1 MKIAALVGI
10 ASLATG
16 AFAGW
21 WLTHDSLTAK
31 HQAHVSALRSQAAD
45 DLRQAT
51 DRAFELERQHNALA
65 NKLEVAN
72 AQNRKKLDS
81 VLAENRRLAREL
93 GGLRDPYSLASSCSL
108 STKPDTSS
116 GIGAAAAPGRL
127 SDEASE
133 FLLVFAREAGR
144 AAEYAAT
151 CHEWVKQI
159 DGRR

>member
-1 MKIAALVGI
+1 MKITALVGI

-51 DRAFELERQHNALA
+51 SRAFELERQHNALA
-65 NKLEVAN
+65 NQLEVAN
-72 AQNRKKLDS
+72 AQNRKKLDA
-81 VLAENRRLAREL
+81 VLAENRRLARDL
-93 GGLRDPYSLASSCSL
+93 GGLRDPYSLASSCTL
-108 STKPDTSS
+108 SAKPDTAS
-116 GIGAAAAPGRL
+116 GLAPTPAPGRL
-127 SDEASE
+127 SNEASE
-133 FLLVFAREAGR
+133 FLLEFAREADR

-151 CHEWVKQI
+151 CYRWIEEVN
-159 DGRR
+159 GRR

>member
-1 MKIAALVGI
+1 MRITALVGI

-16 AFAGW
+16 ALAGW

-51 DRAFELERQHNALA
+51 DRAFELERQHNDLA
-65 NKLEVAN
+65 TKLEVAN
-72 AQNRKKLDS
+72 AQNRRKLDS
-81 VLAENRRLAREL
+81 VLAENRRLARDL
-93 GGLRDPYSLASSCSL
+93 GGLRDPYPLASSCAL
-108 STKPDTSS
+108 PTNPNPAS
-116 GIGAAAAPGRL
+116 GLTASPAPGRL

-133 FLLVFAREAGR
+133 FLLDFAREADR

-151 CHEWVKQI
+151 CYDWVK
-159 DGRR
+159 RLTP

>member
-1 MKIAALVGI
+1 MKITALVGI
-10 ASLATG
+10 ASLLTG

-21 WLTHDSLTAK
+21 RLTHDSLTAK

-108 STKPDTSS
+108 SAKPDTAS
-116 GIGAAAAPGRL
+116 GLVATPAPGRL
-127 SDEASE
+127 SNEASE
-133 FLLVFAREAGR
+133 FLLDFAREADR

-151 CHEWVKQI
+151 CYDWVRKLTP
-159 DGRR
+159 

>member
-1 MKIAALVGI
+1 MRITALVGI

-16 AFAGW
+16 ALAGW

-51 DRAFELERQHNALA
+51 DRAFELERQHQALA
-65 NKLEVAN
+65 NQLEVAN
-72 AQNRKKLDS
+72 AQNRRKLDS
-81 VLAENRRLAREL
+81 VLAENRRLARDL
-93 GGLRDPYSLASSCSL
+93 GGLRDPYPLASSCAL
-108 STKPDTSS
+108 PTNPNPAS
-116 GIGAAAAPGRL
+116 GLTASPAPGRL

-133 FLLVFAREAGR
+133 FLLDFAREADR

-151 CHEWVKQI
+151 CYDWVK
-159 DGRR
+159 RLTP

>member
-1 MKIAALVGI
+1 MKITALVGI

-21 WLTHDSLTAK
+21 WLTNDSLTAK

-51 DRAFELERQHNALA
+51 DRAFELERQHNAMA
-65 NKLEVAN
+65 NQLEVAN

-81 VLAENRRLAREL
+81 VLAENRRLARDL
-93 GGLRDPYSLASSCSL
+93 GGLRDPYSLTNSCTL
-108 STKPDTSS
+108 SAKPDTAS
-116 GIGAAAAPGRL
+116 GLAPAPAPGRL
-127 SDEASE
+127 SNEASE
-133 FLLVFAREAGR
+133 FLLDFAREADR

-151 CHEWVKQI
+151 CYDWVK
-159 DGRR
+159 RLTP

>member
-65 NKLEVAN
+65 NQLEVAN

-81 VLAENRRLAREL
+81 VLAENRRLARDL
-93 GGLRDPYSLASSCSL
+93 GGLRDPYSLASSCTM
-108 STKPDTSS
+108 STKPDTAS
-116 GIGAAAAPGRL
+116 GLAPAPAPGRL

-133 FLLVFAREAGR
+133 FLLDFAREADR

-151 CHEWVKQI
+151 CYDWVK
-159 DGRR
+159 RLTP

>member
-1 MKIAALVGI
+1 MKITALVGI

-81 VLAENRRLAREL
+81 VLAENRRLARDL
-93 GGLRDPYSLASSCSL
+93 GGLRDPYSLASGCTL
-108 STKPDTSS
+108 SAKPDTAS
-116 GIGAAAAPGRL
+116 GLAPTPAPGRL
-127 SDEASE
+127 SNEASE
-133 FLLVFAREAGR
+133 FLLDFAREADR

-151 CHEWVKQI
+151 CYDWVK
-159 DGRR
+159 RLTP